1 MDEFTA
7 ALQAHSWP
15 AIVGL
20 ALTLIAPAIGTIITG
35 KVSPYAEKWVSLFRG
50 LALGVGPVLAVGAT
64 WWIALIT
71 GIVGLLQS
79 DGFQRLIRDVIPDW
93 RGGPR

>member
-1 MDEFTA
+1 MGEFTT

-15 AIVGL
+15 AIIGL
-20 ALTLIAPAIGTIITG
+20 ALTLIAPAVGTIITG
-35 KVSPYAEKWVSLFRG
+35 KVSPYAEKWISLFRG

-71 GIVGLLQS
+71 GIIGLLQA

-93 RGGPR
+93 RAGSR

>member
-15 AIVGL
+15 AIIGL
-20 ALTLIAPAIGTIITG
+20 ALTLIAPAIGTILTG
-35 KVSPYAEKWVSLFRG
+35 KVSPCTEKWISLFRG

-71 GIVGLLQS
+71 GIIGLLQA

-93 RGGPR
+93 ERGSR

>member
-1 MDEFTA
+1 MDEFTT

-15 AIVGL
+15 AIIGL
-20 ALTLIAPAIGTIITG
+20 ALTLIAPAIGIILPG
-35 KVSPYAEKWVSLFRG
+35 KVSPYAEKWISLFRG

-93 RGGPR
+93 ERGSR

>member
-1 MDEFTA
+1 MDEFTT

-15 AIVGL
+15 AIIGL

-93 RGGPR
+93 CGGLR

>member
-1 MDEFTA
+1 MDEFAA

-20 ALTLIAPAIGTIITG
+20 ALTLIAPAIGVVLTG

-71 GIVGLLQS
+71 GIVGLVQAG
-79 DGFQRLIRDVIPDW
+79 GFQRLIRDVIPDW
-93 RGGPR
+93 RGGSR

>member
-15 AIVGL
+15 AIAGL
-20 ALTLIAPAIGTIITG
+20 ALTLLAPAIGIILLG
-35 KVSPYAEKWVSLFRG
+35 KISPYAEKWVSLIRG
-50 LALGVGPVLAVGAT
+50 LSLGIGPVLAVGAT

-71 GIVGLLQS
+71 GIVGLLQA

-93 RGGPR
+93 KRGSR

>member
-1 MDEFTA
+1 MGEFTT

-15 AIVGL
+15 AIIGL
-20 ALTLIAPAIGTIITG
+20 ALTLIAPAIGVVLTG

-93 RGGPR
+93 CGGLR

>member
-20 ALTLIAPAIGTIITG
+20 ALTLIAPAIGTILTG
-35 KVSPYAEKWVSLFRG
+35 KVSTYTEKWVSLFRG
-50 LALGVGPVLAVGAT
+50 LALGIGPVLAVGAT

-71 GIVGLLQS
+71 GIVGLLQA

-93 RGGPR
+93 RGGSR